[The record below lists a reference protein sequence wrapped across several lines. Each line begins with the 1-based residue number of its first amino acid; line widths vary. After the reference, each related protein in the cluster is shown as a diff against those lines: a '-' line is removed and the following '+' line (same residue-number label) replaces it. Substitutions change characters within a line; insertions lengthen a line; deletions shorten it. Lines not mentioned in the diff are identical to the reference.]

1 MDGISKERFFSV
13 ELKSKVSLKNVTMTN
28 GGHEKV
34 LVEGTIGNLQ
44 QAGFT
49 EGLVLEMSGKL
60 IAFMNSAYG
69 NLTNQDLFVG
79 CTTLSVLL
87 HLLKKSVGNGVF
99 GQSGNDNP
107 SADDLLLT

>member
-28 GGHEKV
+28 GGHENV

-49 EGLVLEMSGKL
+49 EGL
-60 IAFMNSAYG
+60 
-69 NLTNQDLFVG
+69 
-79 CTTLSVLL
+79 
-87 HLLKKSVGNGVF
+87 
-99 GQSGNDNP
+99 
-107 SADDLLLT
+107 